1 MREGLG
7 GEQEA
12 ESRGGDLCGEG
23 GGGAVL
29 GMMLVIVED

>member
-1 MREGLG
+1 MG

-12 ESRGGDLCGEG
+12 ESRGGDLCRE
-23 GGGAVL
+23 GGAVL